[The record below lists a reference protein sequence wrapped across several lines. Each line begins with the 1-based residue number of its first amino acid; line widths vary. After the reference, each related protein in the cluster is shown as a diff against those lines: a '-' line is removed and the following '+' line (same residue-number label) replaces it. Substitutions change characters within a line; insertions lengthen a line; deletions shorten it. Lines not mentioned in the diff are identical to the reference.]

1 MIVPRYQNAINVFFM
16 FLFLILYTIVVNTP
30 NKPGNFD
37 AVEALLF
44 AFVFGFFVDE
54 VSKVLNRLLAF

>member
-1 MIVPRYQNAINVFFM
+1 M

-37 AVEALLF
+37 TVEALLF
-44 AFVFGFFVDE
+44 AFVFGFFIDE
-54 VSKVLNRLLAF
+54 VAKVLVPRLIF